1 MKLIGSFLKLNLT
14 INSGAAFSMGSGSGR
29 IFAIFAIVFIAV
41 VFYIG
46 RRIDSKI
53 WATTLGALA
62 GGVCGNLSDRIFR
75 APGGLNGGVV
85 DWIQLPHWPIFNF
98 ADVVIDVAVLIILFL
113 LIKKTP
119 LNSDRHKGDR
129 LKNG

>member
-1 MKLIGSFLKLNLT
+1 
-14 INSGAAFSMGSGSGR
+14 MGTGSGR
-29 IFAIFAIVFIAV
+29 VFAIFAVVFIAV

-53 WATTLGALA
+53 WATTLGALS

-75 APGGLNGGVV
+75 LPGGLNGGVV

-119 LNSDRHKGDR
+119 LNSERHKGDR